1 MSDGEGKGKKIAKS
15 IYFIIYPQDQDNGR
29 RTFLSVYYYNVLSSN
44 THGHLRIHIHYY
56 KSRGNII
63 TLMYTY
69 IYYYPCIIFNLGGQI
84 IIRAGSNTN
93 LFHDVAKHGT
103 VVCILLKL
111 LLFSIFFHRPLQ

>member
-69 IYYYPCIIFNLGGQI
+69 YAYIYILSLHNIQSGWSDYNTRRVKYKFVSRCSKTRHCCLHIIKI
-84 IIRAGSNTN
+84 II
-93 LFHDVAKHGT
+93 
-103 VVCILLKL
+103 I
-111 LLFSIFFHRPLQ
+111 